1 MKQIDIYRVKINSSG
16 KKAAAAKKT
25 AFTAPNRLKKIKK
38 NKQYY
43 YHFVRHDGAFCELN

>member
-25 AFTAPNRLKKIKK
+25 AFTAPNRLKIIIKK
-38 NKQYY
+38 INNIIITLLGTMA
-43 YHFVRHDGAFCELN
+43 HFVS